1 MILKNWFDRWAE
13 YAPDR
18 IALKEFESKKTVT
31 YAQLNQWIQ
40 ALSHL
45 LTTKYHLKKGD
56 RLAVVA
62 ENSILY
68 TSLLGVAQNTG
79 IIIVP
84 LNYRLKTIEL
94 EYLIETCDPKVT
106 LFNQKFSDTISPIIN
121 KTEAIA
127 GISTEDLSFEIE
139 QIISGAQLPAF
150 LPEIV
155 DEEDPVFIIFTSG
168 TTGQPKGAVYTH
180 KMMFW
185 NSINTGLRLELTGK
199 DRSINCA
206 PPFHTGGWNVLLTP
220 FLHRGAFTLLM
231 KQFYPDL
238 ILEALEQESITI
250 WWAVPTMLKMMKSSP
265 NFNTTNLQNIRYFI
279 VGGEAMPLPLIE
291 TWHQKGI
298 PIRQGYGLTEVGPNV
313 TSLNEEDAIRKIG
326 SIGKPNFYYDI
337 KIVTEQGTEAGIDE
351 PGELWLG
358 GPNVSPGYWP
368 LDDSSSKEND
378 SIWFKTGD
386 VVVKDAEG
394 FLYVVDRIKHMFISG
409 GENVYPAE
417 IETTIRKIPG
427 IEEVSVIGVPDEKWG
442 EVGCAFVVG
451 DQDQLKSEHI
461 IQFCNNHLAKYK
473 TPKHVIFLSELPKN
487 DAGKIDKKKL
497 KAMAKVDQSI

>member
-18 IALKEFESKKTVT
+18 IALKEYESQKTVT
-31 YAQLNQWIQ
+31 YAQLNQWIK

-45 LTTKYHLKKGD
+45 LTTKYNLKKGD

-79 IIIVP
+79 IIIAP
-84 LNYRLKTIEL
+84 LNYRLTTSEL
-94 EYLIETCDPKVT
+94 AYLVNTSGPRVI
-106 LFNQKFSDTISPIIN
+106 LFDEKFSPAISPILN
-121 KTEAIA
+121 EDGMLTA
-127 GISTEDLSFEIE
+127 ISTELLTQEIE
-139 QIISGAQLPAF
+139 HLISEDQQVKF
-150 LPEIV
+150 IPELV

-168 TTGQPKGAVYTH
+168 TTGQPKGAIYTH

-231 KQFYPDL
+231 KQFDPDL
-238 ILEALEQESITI
+238 ILQALEVESITI
-250 WWAVPTMLKMMKSSP
+250 WWAVPTMLKMMKYSP
-265 NFNTTNLQNIRYFI
+265 NFGTANLHNIRYFI

-291 TWHQKGI
+291 TWHHKGI

-337 KIVTEQGTEAGIDE
+337 KIITEQGSEADVDE

-368 LDDSSSKEND
+368 LTDSSSEKNVSE
-378 SIWFKTGD
+378 WFKTGD
-386 VVVKDAEG
+386 VVVMDSEG
-394 FLYVVDRIKHMFISG
+394 FLYLVDRIKHMYISG

-427 IEEVSVIGVPDEKWG
+427 IEEVSVIGVSDEKWG
-442 EVGCAFVVG
+442 EVGCAFVVA
-451 DQDQLKSEHI
+451 DPEHI
-461 IQFCNNHLAKYK
+461 KSADVIKFCTDHLAKFK
-473 TPKHVIFLSELPKN
+473 IPKHITFLPELPKN

-497 KAMAKVDQSI
+497 KAMARVNAIN

>member
-1 MILKNWFDRWAE
+1 MIVKNWFDRWAE
-13 YAPDR
+13 YTPDR
-18 IALKEFESKKTVT
+18 IALKEYESQKTVT

-45 LTTKYHLKKGD
+45 LTIKYNLKKGD

-79 IIIVP
+79 IIIAP
-84 LNYRLKTIEL
+84 LNYRLTRSEL
-94 EYLIETCDPKVT
+94 EYLIETSDPKVT
-106 LFNQKFSDTISPIIN
+106 LFDQKFSDTISPIIN
-121 KTEAIA
+121 KAEAIT
-127 GISTEDLSFEIE
+127 GISTEDLSLKIE
-139 QIISGAQLPAF
+139 QIISADQPLDF
-150 LPEIV
+150 LPKIV
-155 DEEDPVFIIFTSG
+155 YEEDPVFIIFTSG
-168 TTGQPKGAVYTH
+168 TTGQPKGAIYTH

-231 KQFYPDL
+231 KHFDPDL
-238 ILEALEQESITI
+238 ILEALEKESITI
-250 WWAVPTMLKMMKSSP
+250 WWAVPTMLKMMKSST
-265 NFNTTNLQNIRYFI
+265 NFNNSNLQNIRYFI

-291 TWHQKGI
+291 VWHQKGI

-337 KIVTEQGTEAGIDE
+337 KIVTEQGTEAGFDE

-368 LDDSSSKEND
+368 LEDSSSEAND
-378 SIWFKTGD
+378 SKWFKTGD
-386 VVVKDAEG
+386 VVVKDKEG
-394 FLYVVDRIKHMFISG
+394 FLYVVDRIKHMYISG

-417 IETTIRKIPG
+417 VEATIRKIRG

-451 DQDQLKSEHI
+451 DQEQLKSEHI
-461 IQFCNNHLAKYK
+461 MQFCNNHLAKYK
-473 TPKHVIFLSELPKN
+473 TPKHIIFLSELPKN
-487 DAGKIDKKKL
+487 DAGKIDKKEL
-497 KAMAKVDQSI
+497 KAMVKTKVVN